1 MDIFRISA
9 FILCA
14 VVFISALDKYT
25 PWAALLISVS
35 AGALVILYIMPQ
47 ITRLVEQM
55 NGLFA
60 AVDGGSG
67 YAALLLRVTGISFAA
82 QMTSQICVDAGQ
94 KAMGDKIELAARVF
108 IAVCTLPLIS
118 DMMKL
123 ITSFLG
129 G

>member
-25 PWAALLISVS
+25 PWAALLISIT
-35 AGALVILYIMPQ
+35 AGALTLLYILPQ
-47 ITRLVEQM
+47 IGRITDRLDA
-55 NGLFA
+55 LLSA
-60 AVDGGSG
+60 IDGGSG
-67 YAALLLRVTGISFAA
+67 YTALLLRVTGISFIAL
-82 QMTSQICVDAGQ
+82 MSSQICTDAGQ

-108 IAVCTLPLIS
+108 IAVYALPLIS
-118 DMMKL
+118 DILKM

>member
-25 PWAALLISVS
+25 PWAALLISIT
-35 AGALVILYIMPQ
+35 AGALTLLYILPQ
-47 ITRLVEQM
+47 IGRITDRLDA
-55 NGLFA
+55 LLSA
-60 AVDGGSG
+60 IDGGSG
-67 YAALLLRVTGISFAA
+67 YTALLLRVTGISFIA
-82 QMTSQICVDAGQ
+82 QMSSQICTDAGQ

-108 IAVCTLPLIS
+108 IAVYALPLIS
-118 DMMKL
+118 DILKM

>member
-14 VVFISALDKYT
+14 VVFNSVLEKHSA
-25 PWAALLISVS
+25 WAALLISLA
-35 AGALVILYIMPQ
+35 AGALTLLYILPQ
-47 ITRLVEQM
+47 ISRITQRLDT
-55 NGLFA
+55 LFSA
-60 AVDGGSG
+60 IDGGSG
-67 YAALLLRVTGISFAA
+67 YTALLLRVTGISFIA
-82 QMTSQICVDAGQ
+82 QMTSQICTDAGQ

-108 IAVCTLPLIS
+108 IAVYALPLIS
-118 DMMKL
+118 DILKM